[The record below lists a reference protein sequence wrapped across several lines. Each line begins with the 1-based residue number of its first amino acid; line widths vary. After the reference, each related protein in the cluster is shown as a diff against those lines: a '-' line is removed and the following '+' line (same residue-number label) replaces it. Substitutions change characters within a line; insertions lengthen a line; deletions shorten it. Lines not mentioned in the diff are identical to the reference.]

1 MRTNTNR
8 QRSKLA
14 EASQEGE
21 RVVKERQSE
30 KWVTRPRGGRTIK
43 NFGEKK
49 QKRLAD
55 WCKELKKYNEKR
67 QNHVC

>member
-14 EASQEGE
+14 EASQEGK

-30 KWVTRPRGGRTIK
+30 KWVTRPRAGRKIK

-49 QKRLAD
+49 QKRLVQRT
-55 WCKELKKYNEKR
+55 KQIK
-67 QNHVC
+67 